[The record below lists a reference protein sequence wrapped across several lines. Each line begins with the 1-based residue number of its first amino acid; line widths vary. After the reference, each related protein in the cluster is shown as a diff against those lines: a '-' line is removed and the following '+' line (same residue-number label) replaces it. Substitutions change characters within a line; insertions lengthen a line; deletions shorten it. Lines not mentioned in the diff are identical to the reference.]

1 MSLYRLLFPS
11 DYRTF
16 RGKRWV
22 KITLRTAHLVGTAG
36 LGGGFLYQ
44 APREFWLPYLTLTI
58 VSGFAI
64 MFLEI
69 WTSGLWF
76 IQLRGIAILVK
87 LALLSCLHFSPGYGG
102 PALVLSVVISSLIS
116 HAPGDIRYF
125 SVFHGR
131 RLDLLE

>member
-58 VSGFAI
+58 ASGFAI
-64 MFLEI
+64 MLLEL
-69 WTSGLWF
+69 WTNGLWL
-76 IQLRGIAILVK
+76 IQLRGIAILFK
-87 LALLSCLHFSPGYGG
+87 LVLLSCLHFFPERGG
-102 PALVLSVVISSLIS
+102 LALVLSVVISGLIS

-125 SVFHGR
+125 SVLHGR
-131 RLDLLE
+131 RVDLLE